1 MHGGDDK
8 YNYTVIR
15 FKYFKTVT
23 IKCYDKV
30 HCDKLKMYLIISR
43 ATTKIDC

>member
-15 FKYFKTVT
+15 FKYLKTVT
-23 IKCYDKV
+23 MKCYDNV
-30 HCDKLKMYLIISR
+30 HWGKLRMYLIISR
-43 ATTKIDC
+43 ATTKI

>member
-8 YNYTVIR
+8 YNYTFIR

-23 IKCYDKV
+23 MKCYDKV
-30 HCDKLKMYLIISR
+30 HWDKLKMYLIISR
-43 ATTKIDC
+43 ATTKI

>member
-15 FKYFKTVT
+15 FKYLKTVT
-23 IKCYDKV
+23 MKCYDKV
-30 HCDKLKMYLIISR
+30 HWGKLMMYLITSGE
-43 ATTKIDC
+43 TTKI